1 MSRRR
6 PKSSSSGRRRDN
18 KETVDKGKNNKSR
31 DAEEKLR
38 RMKIKEKEAFDM
50 QVTRAELKQANAWLA
65 KKHTE
70 AEVALMDTLSGRRKK
85 VSKQQQSAMY
95 ADRHTY

>member
-6 PKSSSSGRRRDN
+6 PKSSSSLRRRDN
-18 KETVDKGKNNKSR
+18 KEAVGKGDNKSR
-31 DAEEKLR
+31 DAEEKQR

-70 AEVALMDTLSGRRKK
+70 AEVALMGTLSGTRKK
-85 VSKQQQSAMY
+85 GNTKQQKEGTP
-95 ADRHTY
+95 DFNE